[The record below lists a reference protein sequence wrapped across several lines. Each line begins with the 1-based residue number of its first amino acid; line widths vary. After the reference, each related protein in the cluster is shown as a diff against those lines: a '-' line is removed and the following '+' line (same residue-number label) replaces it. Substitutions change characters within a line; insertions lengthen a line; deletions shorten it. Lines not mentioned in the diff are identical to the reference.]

1 MSTQASTQA
10 GVEEWGGEVT
20 RAEFLGLTPE
30 DEAIVA
36 IRLAL
41 HRKLKETRARSG
53 LTQTALA
60 QRIGSSPSRVAKAE
74 AGDASISLELLI
86 RATVAGGATALEI
99 AEAIRATQSTKP
111 KRARRKKQ
119 LTTA

>member
-1 MSTQASTQA
+1 MSI
-10 GVEEWGGEVT
+10 ENLGGEVT
-20 RAEFLGLTPE
+20 KAEFLGLTPE

-60 QRIGSSPSRVAKAE
+60 QRIGSSQSRLAKAE

-99 AEAIRATQSTKP
+99 AEAIRATQPAKP
-111 KRARRKKQ
+111 PRARRKKG
-119 LTTA
+119 LAAA

>member
-1 MSTQASTQA
+1 MNIEDLGSET
-10 GVEEWGGEVT
+10 T
-20 RAEFLGLTPE
+20 RAEFLSLTPE

-60 QRIGSSPSRVAKAE
+60 QRIGSSQSRVAKAE
-74 AGDASISLELLI
+74 AGDAKISLELLI
-86 RATVAGGATALEI
+86 RATVAGGATASEI
-99 AEAIRATQSTKP
+99 GEAIAQSDPHSRPRKRTQKTVS
-111 KRARRKKQ
+111 A
-119 LTTA
+119 